1 MKSQI
6 SLHEAVQRQEVNMK
20 RRSNS
25 DVLEEYHIVDYEDE
39 KVCSQSH
46 DELDSKCEEDD
57 VRTVTTKRR
66 SNSIMAKYT
75 ALVEKQKKMVAPPV
89 DKSLM
94 EPSLPPFDNVQVK
107 DMDSDTFKESLF
119 CKQLEYKLRA
129 ALQNVHIPLTS
140 SPVYHQL
147 RADSGSKLQVQEGG
161 EERWGGGGLNDGMWE
176 FV

>member
-75 ALVEKQKKMVAPPV
+75 ALVEKQKKMVAPP
-89 DKSLM
+89 S
-94 EPSLPPFDNVQVK
+94 
-107 DMDSDTFKESLF
+107 
-119 CKQLEYKLRA
+119 
-129 ALQNVHIPLTS
+129 
-140 SPVYHQL
+140 
-147 RADSGSKLQVQEGG
+147 
-161 EERWGGGGLNDGMWE
+161 
-176 FV
+176 